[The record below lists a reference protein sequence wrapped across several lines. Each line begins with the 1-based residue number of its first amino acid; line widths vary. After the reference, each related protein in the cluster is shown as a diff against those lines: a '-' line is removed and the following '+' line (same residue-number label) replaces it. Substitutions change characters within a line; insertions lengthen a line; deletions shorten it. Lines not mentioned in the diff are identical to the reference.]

1 MVCSRVELLQ
11 TMEKKEL
18 VLEGEGRMHMADG
31 EEEGSKMLLS
41 GKA

>member
-1 MVCSRVELLQ
+1 MQQSGIAPDNGKE
-11 TMEKKEL
+11 EL

-31 EEEGSKMLLS
+31 EEEGSKVLLS